1 MPFVYKLPT
10 SVLATNF
17 TTSATPATEIEH
29 QFIKPGTR
37 NIGILSVEVQGKG
50 AALTAIS
57 GISFRLKKWTTTAAA
72 GGTAATPAPVDIG
85 AQACKATAAWT
96 AAASV
101 TAGTGGPTFLGSFGC
116 GGGGPGGWA
125 AKNPDDLYTLEGS
138 ATQSIGLWS
147 NSGVASMV
155 WEGTTSFQE

>member
-1 MPFVYKLPT
+1 MPFVYTLPT
-10 SVLATNF
+10 SNLATNF

-29 QFIKPGTR
+29 QFIKPGSR
-37 NIGILSVEVQGKG
+37 NMGVLSVEVNGKG
-50 AALTAIS
+50 AALTAIT
-57 GISFRLKKWTTTAAA
+57 GIGFRIKKWITTAAS
-72 GGTAATPAPVDIG
+72 GGTAQTPAPNDIG
-85 AQACKATAAWT
+85 MQASKSTAGMT

-125 AKNPDDLYTLEGS
+125 AKNPDNLYTLEGS

-147 NSGVASMV
+147 VSGVASMV
-155 WEGTTSFQE
+155 WEGNTTFQE